1 MGWGVSKR
9 TLSNTWSSLF
19 LSAPL
24 HVKTQKQSNRQKH
37 DTLHQRSLTLL
48 GSFWKCDVL
57 REMWRDTINPHEI
70 SLSKNVYA
78 QITIKVEFLPSSAI
92 YKDGWHTDICL
103 QVSSCTSAG
112 WGTCC
117 SSILWLWQS
126 EFELTKDVTAVSN
139 SALTSVHWGI
149 SIQQDSVQPC

>member
-24 HVKTQKQSNRQKH
+24 NVKTQKQSNRQKH

-48 GSFWKCDVL
+48 GSFWKCEVL
-57 REMWRDTINPHEI
+57 REMWRDRINPHEI

-78 QITIKVEFLPSSAI
+78 QITIKVESLASSAVHRG
-92 YKDGWHTDICL
+92 GWHTNICL
-103 QVSSCTSAG
+103 QLSSCTFATYG
-112 WGTCC
+112 NTFFNTDN
-117 SSILWLWQS
+117 Q
-126 EFELTKDVTAVSN
+126 EFKWTKDVTDVSN
-139 SALTSVHWGI
+139 SALKSVQCGI
-149 SIQQDSVQPC
+149 SIQQE

>member
-19 LSAPL
+19 LFAPL

-48 GSFWKCDVL
+48 GSFWKWEVL
-57 REMWRDTINPHEI
+57 REMWRDRINPHEI

-78 QITIKVEFLPSSAI
+78 QITIKVESLTSSAF
-92 YKDGWHTDICL
+92 YKRGWHTYYICL
-103 QVSSCTSAG
+103 QLSSCTFARL
-112 WGTCC
+112 GTC
-117 SSILWLWQS
+117 SSLLWQS
-126 EFELTKDVTAVSN
+126 QFKLTKDVTAVSSSSLKS
-139 SALTSVHWGI
+139 SAEESQYNMNQNL
-149 SIQQDSVQPC
+149 QPC